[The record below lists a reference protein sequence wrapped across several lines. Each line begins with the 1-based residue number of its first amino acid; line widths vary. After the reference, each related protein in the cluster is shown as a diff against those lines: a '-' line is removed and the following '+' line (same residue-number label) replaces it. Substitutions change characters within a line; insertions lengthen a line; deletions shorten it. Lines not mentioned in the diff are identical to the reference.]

1 MPLMTVEQLEKD
13 SRISRF
19 TWRTWIRRGLLPV
32 VRLGRAVRVSEDDY
46 RRFLEENRV
55 PAREERAPSRRVR

>member
-1 MPLMTVEQLEKD
+1 MTIKQLEED

-32 VRLGRAVRVSEDDY
+32 VRLGRAVRVAETDY
-46 RRFLEENRV
+46 REFLERNRI
-55 PAREERAPSRRVR
+55 PARVEGGRGKADS